1 MRYRQGSFAMT
12 TLKVAGR
19 TTRILAAAGILTAGF
34 TGLAFAHHGWTWAE
48 AGQIELTGIITS
60 ITIAPPHPIIEV
72 DADGEMWTVELGN
85 PANTARA
92 GFVEGSAEIGQ
103 EIVALGNR
111 ALDGELRLKAVRIT
125 VNGKTFD
132 IYPERIPTS

>member
-1 MRYRQGSFAMT
+1 MT
-12 TLKVAGR
+12 TLAYAGR
-19 TTRILAAAGILTAGF
+19 AARLLATTTMLAAGL
-34 TGLAFAHHGWTWAE
+34 TGLAFAHHGWSWAD

-72 DADGEMWTVELGN
+72 DAEGEMWTVELGN
-85 PANTARA
+85 PTNTERA

-111 ALDGELRLKAVRIT
+111 ASDGALRMKAVRIT
-125 VNGKTFD
+125 VNGNTFD
-132 IYPERIPTS
+132 IYPERIPAS

>member
-1 MRYRQGSFAMT
+1 MT

-19 TTRILAAAGILTAGF
+19 TTRMLAAAVILAGGF

-72 DADGEMWTVELGN
+72 DADGELWTVELGN
-85 PANTARA
+85 PTNTARA

-111 ALDGELRLKAVRIT
+111 ALDGEPRMKAVRIT

-132 IYPERIPTS
+132 IYPERIPAN

>member
-1 MRYRQGSFAMT
+1 MT
-12 TLKVAGR
+12 TLAYAGR
-19 TTRILAAAGILTAGF
+19 AARLLATTTMLAAGL
-34 TGLAFAHHGWTWAE
+34 TGLAFAHHGWSWAD

-85 PANTARA
+85 PTNTERA

-111 ALDGELRLKAVRIT
+111 ASDGALRMKAVRIT
-125 VNGKTFD
+125 VNGNTFD
-132 IYPERIPTS
+132 IYPERIPAS